1 MNDILA
7 EIERVKTAL
16 AKTNSQKLK
25 NDYTKYLR
33 KLQKKIKQRSE
44 MA

>member
-1 MNDILA
+1 MNNIQA

-25 NDYTKYLR
+25 NDYTKYLKKLYR
-33 KLQKKIKQRSE
+33 KLKT
-44 MA
+44 